1 MRTLPLSVLAAL
13 AALLFVGT
21 AQAQGEDAGQALNQT
36 VDESQSLLDQTLD
49 GIGDAAQGLGDAAE
63 KTGEGVGK
71 GASAVGRFLA
81 DAAKAIGRAAQAT
94 AAFVAGAAQG
104 AARGVAAI
112 GLATSLS
119 LSAAALGAGQAA
131 AIGLTLLGAGL
142 AGLFAVTGSAVA
154 GAAVAL
160 GGLARDGLVGYVGL
174 IGHLRPDAV
183 PVAVFGTVAVTG
195 AAASTG
201 VGSWAGWAALKKW
214 GWMASGGGIAGF
226 TRIADDELLEH
237 PLRSQ
242 IFQVIQ
248 TNPGIHAS
256 GLARQV
262 GAGWGTITHHL
273 EKLERGHL
281 VATRK
286 INNQKCFFEQGGRVS
301 RTDMAVAGAVRGDTA
316 SDIAGYVL
324 GHPMTSQKDM
334 AGSLDLSPA
343 LVSFH
348 VKKLVNLGVLDKIRH
363 GKETLLT
370 TSDALRRVLAAE
382 KSPAAH
388 VELKDESFEYTS

>member
-1 MRTLPLSVLAAL
+1 MRTLLLSVLAV
-13 AALLFVGT
+13 LLLVT
-21 AQAQGEDAGQALNQT
+21 SAQAQPEAEQALNQT
-36 VDESQSLLDQTLD
+36 VDDSRSLLDEALD
-49 GIGDAAQGLGDAAE
+49 GVGDAAKGIGDAAE
-63 KTGEGVGK
+63 KTGDGVGK
-71 GASAVGRFLA
+71 GASAVGDFLA
-81 DAAKAIGRAAQAT
+81 SAAKAVGRAAQAT
-94 AAFVAGAAQG
+94 ARLAADAAQG
-104 AARGVAAI
+104 ATQ
-112 GLATSLS
+112 GLAVAGLS
-119 LSAAALGAGQAA
+119 VSMAAAAALLVVGDGAAT
-131 AIGLTLLGAGL
+131 GLTLLGNAVGAGFAFAGL
-142 AGLFAVTGSAVA
+142 AVASAS
-154 GAAVAL
+154 VAL
-160 GGLARDGLVGYVGL
+160 GGLLRDGLLGYISL

-183 PVAVFGTVAVTG
+183 PLAVFGSVAVTG

-201 VGSWAGWAALKKW
+201 VGGWAGWAALKKW
-214 GWMASGGGIAGF
+214 GLLASGGTGLAGF
-226 TRIADDELLEH
+226 SRIADDELLEH

-248 TNPGIHAS
+248 SNPGIHAS

-273 EKLERGHL
+273 EKLEKGHL

-301 RTDMAVAGAVRGDTA
+301 RTDMAIAGAVRGDTA
-316 SDIAGYVL
+316 SDIAGFVL

-334 AGSLDLSPA
+334 AAALGISPA

-348 VKKLVNLGVLDKIRH
+348 VKKLVNLGVLDKVRH

-382 KSPAAH
+382 TSPVVH
-388 VELKDESFEYTS
+388 VELKDESFQYTS